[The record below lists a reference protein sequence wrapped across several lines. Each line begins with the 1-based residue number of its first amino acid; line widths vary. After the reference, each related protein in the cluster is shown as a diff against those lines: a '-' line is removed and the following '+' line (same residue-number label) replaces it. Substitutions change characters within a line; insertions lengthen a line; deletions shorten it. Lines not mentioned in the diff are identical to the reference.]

1 MLKLRCNH
9 VVITSAGLFL
19 GPDEI
24 IHDSNRHEFDANL
37 IGRFRTGSPAFLK
50 IEKSYNEPS
59 VPSGV
64 SRKTLEKF
72 FDDLAEKEHYRIPGN
87 VEEFIDELMKGKM
100 GYAKLR
106 RADHIRGLTFASF
119 EISGF
124 HPNIPEE

>member
-87 VEEFIDELMKGKM
+87 VEEFIDELMKGYTLK
-100 GYAKLR
+100 GKVIKYSKVR
-106 RADHIRGLTFASF
+106 VCKK
-119 EISGF
+119 
-124 HPNIPEE
+124 